1 MEAIAI
7 GSKVFGAIQQMQ
19 MAKAQQQMYNL
30 QAKQAEMQARAGML
44 RTRSETLNHKRQ
56 GIQVL
61 KKIAQNLSTINARAA
76 AGSVDPFSG
85 SVANLAIY
93 NLGKGVTDFFTSKEN
108 QELMQ
113 LQGQIIEAGGAIQSA
128 QYVAAGNMA
137 RRQGYINAV
146 ATLGEGAYMANQTGG
161 FSFTNPKPAPS
172 VGNSSYTMYEPR

>member
-1 MEAIAI
+1 MEAIAV
-7 GSKVFGAIQQMQ
+7 GSKIFGAIQQMQ
-19 MAKAQQQMYNL
+19 
-30 QAKQAEMQARAGML
+30 QAEMQARAGML

-61 KKIAQNLSTINARAA
+61 KKIAQNLATINARAA

-93 NLGKGVTDFFTSKEN
+93 NLGKGVTDFYTSKEN

-113 LQGQIIEAGGAIQSA
+113 LQGQIIETGGAIQSA

-137 RRQGYINAV
+137 RRQGFINAV
-146 ATLGEGAYMANQTGG
+146 SGIGEAAYMNNEMGG

-172 VGNSSYTMYEPR
+172 IGNSSYTMYEPN

>member
-19 MAKAQQQMYNL
+19 MAKAQQQMYNM

-44 RTRSETLNHKRQ
+44 RTRAETLNHKRQ

-146 ATLGEGAYMANQTGG
+146 ATIGEAAYMADETGG
-161 FSFTNPKPAPS
+161 FSFNKPSTPK
-172 VGNSSYTMYEPR
+172 YTGGMGSEA

>member
-1 MEAIAI
+1 MEAIGPAL
-7 GSKVFGAIQQMQ
+7 KVFGAIQQMQ
-19 MAKAQQQMYNL
+19 MAKAQQQMYNM
-30 QAKQAEMQARAGML
+30 QAKQAEMQARANVL
-44 RTRSETLNHKRQ
+44 RTRAETLNHKRQ
-56 GIQVL
+56 GIEVL
-61 KKIAQNLSTINARAA
+61 KKISSNLATINARAA
-76 AGSVDPFSG
+76 AGSIDPFSG

-113 LQGQIIEAGGAIQSA
+113 LQGQVIEAGGAIQSA

-137 RRQGYINAV
+137 RRQGYINAA

>member
-19 MAKAQQQMYNL
+19 MAKAQQQMYNM
-30 QAKQAEMQARAGML
+30 QAKQAEMQAKAGML
-44 RTRSETLNHKRQ
+44 RTRAETLNHKRQ
-56 GIQVL
+56 GIEVL
-61 KKIAQNLSTINARAA
+61 KKISRNLATINARAA

-113 LQGQIIEAGGAIQSA
+113 LQGQMIEAGGAIQSA

-146 ATLGEGAYMANQTGG
+146 AQLGEAGYMSQQTGG

-172 VGNSSYTMYEPR
+172 TGYIYP